1 MENGTNSAES
11 NGSDTDHYIQR
22 LLVTNLLREPVLRS
36 VIQALQLPVGSRG
49 LDAGC
54 GIGLQTMLLAEDVGP
69 AGHVTGLDLSPEFLL
84 QAEEIVRQSGLSE
97 QISFREGNV
106 NELPFD
112 DDTFD
117 WLWSADCVGYPAVES
132 PSILKELARVVKP
145 GGSVGILGW
154 SSQQLLPGYPL
165 LEARLNAI
173 APGYAAFF
181 KGMRPE
187 HHFSRALG
195 WFHSVGFEEPTALTF
210 AGNVQA
216 PLSEG
221 LRDALLALFEMLWAG
236 AESEATAA
244 EDWAEFQRL
253 CQPESPDFILGR
265 PDYYAFFT
273 YSLFRGR
280 VTK

>member
-1 MENGTNSAES
+1 MGNGKNSTES
-11 NGSDTDHYIQR
+11 NGSDTDYYIQR
-22 LLVTNLLREPVLRS
+22 LFVTNPLREPVLRS
-36 VIQALQLPVGSRG
+36 AIQALQLPVGSRG

-54 GIGLQTMLLAEDVGP
+54 GIGLQTVLLAEVVGP
-69 AGHVTGLDLSPEFLL
+69 AGHITGLDLSPEFLL
-84 QAEEIVRQSGLSE
+84 HAEEIVKESGLSE

-112 DDTFD
+112 GDTFD

-145 GGSVGILGW
+145 GGSVAILGW

-165 LEARLNAI
+165 LEAHLNAI

-181 KGMRPE
+181 KRMRPE
-187 HHFSRALG
+187 QHFLRALG
-195 WFHSVGFEEPTALTF
+195 WFHNAGFEEPTARTF
-210 AGNVQA
+210 AGNVQS
-216 PLSEG
+216 PLGED
-221 LRDALLALFEMLWAG
+221 LRGALLALFEMLWAG
-236 AESEATAA
+236 AESEATPV
-244 EDWAEFQRL
+244 DWVEFQRL
-253 CQPESPDFILGR
+253 CQPESPDFILDR

-273 YSLFRGR
+273 YSLFCGR